1 MHIMIMRLLLLLLLP
16 LPATATTDSEAW
28 QALGEGK
35 AMLLMRHTH
44 APGTGV
50 SSGVVLNRCDTQRNL
65 DEQGRQEAMAWGN
78 RLKAHGINQARVFS
92 SQFCRALDTAR
103 LLDVGDVM
111 PAPALNSFFLTR
123 ERRSLQAEQLKRFIT
138 GLEPG
143 PPVILISHQVNISV
157 LTGRFP
163 AAGEA
168 LILAF
173 PLENRPKVLASI
185 RP

>member
-1 MHIMIMRLLLLLLLP
+1 MFLKILLLLLMLP
-16 LPATATTDSEAW
+16 LAANADDASAW
-28 QALGEGK
+28 QALKDGN

-44 APGTGV
+44 APGNGV
-50 SSGVVLNRCDTQRNL
+50 ATAVILNDCSTQRNL
-65 DEQGRQEAMAWGN
+65 DEQGKREARDWGE
-78 RLKAHGINQARVFS
+78 RLRRHGITEARVYS
-92 SQFCRALDTAR
+92 SQFCRALETAR
-103 LLDVGDVM
+103 LLNVGEVK

-123 ERRSLQAEQLKRFIT
+123 ERRSAQTEQLKQFIT

-143 PPVILISHQVNISV
+143 LPIVMISHQVNISA
-157 LTGRFP
+157 LTSRFP

-173 PLENRPKVLASI
+173 PLTGRPEVLASI